1 MENEKSMDEH
11 IGSFESVL
19 TDNIKTYWSETRKW
33 ALFFAIMAL
42 IFTVLMLFGSI
53 AVIAASS
60 AIENTP
66 GMPFSSG
73 MISGMYI
80 VFVLVY
86 ILPIY
91 YLFKFNSSSKQAIQ
105 NGSIELFE
113 ESLNYI
119 KLLFRYGGVL
129 TLVIIA
135 LYIIVI
141 LLAIAGAGQGLF

>member
-1 MENEKSMDEH
+1 
-11 IGSFESVL
+11 
-19 TDNIKTYWSETRKW
+19 
-33 ALFFAIMAL
+33 
-42 IFTVLMLFGSI
+42 
-53 AVIAASS
+53 
-60 AIENTP
+60 
-66 GMPFSSG
+66 

-105 NGSIELFE
+105 NDSIELFE